1 MKLDLEFH
9 HAIVNFTNNNYFSE
23 IIKMLRS
30 RLEIAT
36 LKSLHETNRLN
47 DALNEHYLL
56 VNDIKSGDSQKAFQ
70 AFKFP
75 MQKTLEI
82 MEQCYDT

>member
-36 LKSLHETNRLN
+36 LKSLHELI
-47 DALNEHYLL
+47 
-56 VNDIKSGDSQKAFQ
+56 V
-70 AFKFP
+70 
-75 MQKTLEI
+75 
-82 MEQCYDT
+82 